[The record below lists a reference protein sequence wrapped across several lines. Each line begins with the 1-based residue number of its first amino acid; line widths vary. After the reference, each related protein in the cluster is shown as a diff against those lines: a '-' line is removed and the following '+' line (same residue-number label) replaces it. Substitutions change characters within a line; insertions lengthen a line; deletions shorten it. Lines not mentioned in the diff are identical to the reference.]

1 LADAGAISGES
12 QVGSS
17 TDDDPAPIT
26 IAVET
31 VSANAMTVVLLAL
44 LASGLAI
51 VGIDRK
57 SREPEPNTGTDDAQ
71 DASAEN
77 E

>member
-1 LADAGAISGES
+1 M
-12 QVGSS
+12 
-17 TDDDPAPIT
+17 T

-31 VSANAMTVVLLAL
+31 ISANAMTVVLLAL

-57 SREPEPNTGTDDAQ
+57 SRESEPATGTDDEP
-71 DASAEN
+71 DLSTKN

>member
-1 LADAGAISGES
+1 
-12 QVGSS
+12 V
-17 TDDDPAPIT
+17 T

-57 SREPEPNTGTDDAQ
+57 GRDSAANTGTDGEPDP
-71 DASAEN
+71 STEN